1 MDLDRLDLQELC
13 QMIDAAVE
21 KTRHPEAQEAAVE
34 QLRRTEQQNVA
45 LAREL
50 LEQS

>member
-1 MDLDRLDLQELC
+1 MAMSYEEFLDVAK
-13 QMIDAAVE
+13 DAA